1 MTNKIFNLNTKLI
14 NSQKTKLFFGEA
26 PVNIQSYA
34 TPKYPWIMDYAEE
47 MRSKGNWS
55 KNEINLSK
63 EKEQFESLSDAG
75 KHIYESGLR
84 FAIALDSMA
93 GRVPLQMFVQND
105 ISNNPEW
112 ELFVTQHQAN
122 ETLHSEAYTEM
133 IRAIYEDPDEFLAEI
148 LVNKDIAERAT
159 SILGAVS
166 ANEVVYEKWEANKL
180 FKELD
185 KALPFPEVTLDVMR
199 KALYLNAVTLNIFE
213 GIRFFCTFA
222 TNWSFT
228 EQPEKKMTGSTA
240 IFELIA
246 RDEMI
251 HLDVFQKILRQ
262 LKSDPSEG
270 FAQIAKDCEADVYA
284 LYETALKEEIQWI
297 KYLFKYGTPLI
308 GMNEQILTEY
318 MHYIFYIRLSNIG
331 LKPEKIGLKETKN
344 PIAWINN
351 YLDSSNK
358 KSAPQEMEL
367 TTYVASVDTS
377 QDEEIDMDD
386 L

>member
-14 NSQKTKLFFGEA
+14 DSRNTKLFLDDK

-34 TPKYPWIMDYAEE
+34 NPKYPWIMDYAEE

-63 EKEQFESLSDAG
+63 ERQQFESLDDAG

-112 ELFVTQHQAN
+112 ELFITQHQAN
-122 ETLHSEAYTEM
+122 ETLHSESYTE
-133 IRAIYEDPDEFLAEI
+133 IVRAIYDDPDAFLDEI
-148 LVNKDIAERAT
+148 LINKDIAKRGA
-159 SILGAVS
+159 SILSAVEM
-166 ANEVVYEKWEANKL
+166 NEVVYEKWEANKL
-180 FKELD
+180 FKKLNLND
-185 KALPFPEVTLDVMR
+185 PFPEVTEDVMK
-199 KALYLNAVTLNIFE
+199 KAIYLNAVTLNIFE

-228 EQPEKKMTGSTA
+228 EQPVKKMTGSTA

-251 HLDVFQKILRQ
+251 HLDVFQRVLRQ
-262 LKSDPSEG
+262 LRDDSDEG
-270 FAQIAKDCEADVYA
+270 FQQITKECEADVYA
-284 LYETALKEEIQWI
+284 LYETAYKEELDWI
-297 KYLFKYGTPLI
+297 KYLFQYGTPLI
-308 GMNEQILTEY
+308 GMNEQILSEY
-318 MHYIFYIRLSNIG
+318 MNYIFYIRLKNIG
-331 LKPEKIGLKETKN
+331 LEPEKIGLKEIKN

-351 YLDSSNK
+351 YLDSSAK
-358 KSAPQEMEL
+358 KSAPQEMEV
-367 TTYVASVDTS
+367 TTYVASVDNS
-377 QDEEIDMDD
+377 QDEDFDMDE

>member
-1 MTNKIFNLNTKLI
+1 
-14 NSQKTKLFFGEA
+14 
-26 PVNIQSYA
+26 
-34 TPKYPWIMDYAEE
+34 
-47 MRSKGNWS
+47 
-55 KNEINLSK
+55 
-63 EKEQFESLSDAG
+63 
-75 KHIYESGLR
+75 
-84 FAIALDSMA
+84 
-93 GRVPLQMFVQND
+93 
-105 ISNNPEW
+105 
-112 ELFVTQHQAN
+112 
-122 ETLHSEAYTEM
+122 
-133 IRAIYEDPDEFLAEI
+133 
-148 LVNKDIAERAT
+148 
-159 SILGAVS
+159 
-166 ANEVVYEKWEANKL
+166 
-180 FKELD
+180 LD

-377 QDEEIDMDD
+377 QDEEINMDD